1 MSDNLNGGN
10 MMVLDSEYNESQINF
25 RGATKTPMIPNIRHR
40 ICVPGIA
47 IKDGSVCDC
56 MG

>member
-1 MSDNLNGGN
+1 